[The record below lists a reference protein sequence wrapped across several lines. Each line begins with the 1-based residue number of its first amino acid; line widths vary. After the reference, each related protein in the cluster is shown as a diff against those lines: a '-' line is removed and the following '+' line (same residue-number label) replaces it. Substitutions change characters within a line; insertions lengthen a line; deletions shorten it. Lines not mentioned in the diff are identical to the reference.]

1 MLDTFRR
8 KVSVLSDTPLQGI
21 WMFLPFSG
29 HFLYPANHICGLP
42 QSNKKQEKDKIPG
55 PAFISIHTV
64 KAKLLF
70 SVTQSC
76 YIASPSL
83 TNLRGCVTYFW
94 WDWRRGGW
102 VGCEW
107 QIWLRS
113 FASSAER
120 GGTGGWGSGGGEGVT
135 RLAAGGGGKRGSVLL
150 LRLHFSTCQWSSQ
163 QFITLS
169 DFSRSCVGYIHGES
183 QLICIIL
190 TSKREDRLSVCP

>member
-1 MLDTFRR
+1 MLDTFQR

-64 KAKLLF
+64 RGKLLL
-70 SVTQSC
+70 SVTQNC

-120 GGTGGWGSGGGEGVT
+120 GGTGGWDGIWWGRRCHSISSRRRREGRVGPPAEAALLHLPMVLT
-135 RLAAGGGGKRGSVLL
+135 TIHHTFRL
-150 LRLHFSTCQWSSQ
+150 F
-163 QFITLS
+163 
-169 DFSRSCVGYIHGES
+169 
-183 QLICIIL
+183 
-190 TSKREDRLSVCP
+190 